1 MVAKI
6 ISGKSI
12 IGMLNYNEH
21 KVREGLAECIMASK
35 YGQEPKD
42 MNFYEKLERLEH
54 LAEQNS
60 RSKTNAIHISLNF
73 DVGENISKEQ
83 LHSIASR
90 YMDGIGFGEQP
101 FLVYQHHDAGHPHIH
116 IATTNIQPD
125 GKRIDIHN
133 LGRNQSEE
141 ARKAIEI
148 EFGLVK
154 AESKK
159 HNQEKGI
166 RAINP
171 EKIAYG
177 KTDTKRA
184 ITNVVGAITKQYNFT
199 SLAELNAVLRR
210 YNVIADRGQEN
221 TRMFQKKGLVYQVIN
236 EQGEKIGIPIK
247 ASTIYGKPT
256 LDSLEKQFQENEQH
270 RQYPRAML
278 KNTLD
283 KIFHINSKMD
293 KATFINL
300 MKKEQVDVIFRQNS
314 QGLIYGLTFID
325 HKNKAVFKGSDVA
338 AHYSA
343 KKILDKLE
351 PGHRSTI
358 QENPMLSNQ
367 KQPSRTLIHE
377 QNFEPIN
384 QNSSI
389 NLLDTL
395 LPDRQ
400 AEGNVDGQFKRKKKR
415 KHHL

>member
-21 KVREGLAECIMASK
+21 KVSEGLAECIMASK

-42 MNFYEKLERLEH
+42 MNFYEKLERLAH
-54 LAEQNS
+54 LAERNS

-184 ITNVVGAITKQYNFT
+184 ITNVVGAIPKQYNFT

-210 YNVIADRGQEN
+210 YNVTADRGQED
-221 TRMFQKKGLVYQVIN
+221 TRMFQKKGLVYHVIN

-283 KIFHINSKMD
+283 KIFHINPRMD
-293 KATFINL
+293 KSTFINL

-351 PGHRSTI
+351 PGHRSTV

-367 KQPSRTLIHE
+367 KQPSRTPDKK
-377 QNFEPIN
+377 QNFEPTN
-384 QNSSI
+384 QRTSI

-395 LPDRQ
+395 LHDRQ
-400 AEGNVDGQFKRKKKR
+400 AEENINAQFKRKKKR